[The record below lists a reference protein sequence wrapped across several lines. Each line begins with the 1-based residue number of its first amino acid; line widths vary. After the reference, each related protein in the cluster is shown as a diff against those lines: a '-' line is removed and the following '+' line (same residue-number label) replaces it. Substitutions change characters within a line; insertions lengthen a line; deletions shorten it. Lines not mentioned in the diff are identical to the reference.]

1 MHTGVQRL
9 LGDLDELPNMV
20 HGYRLIEPPSK
31 LPALSSHAL
40 AANKV
45 GALATVST
53 TVLTFGCKFR
63 CKYCQIPAYNQSQ
76 YRTKSG
82 ERIAGEIAEVFDT
95 YGIRI
100 FFGAD
105 DNFLNRT
112 ERTLDIVEHRARRA
126 SERGDQ
132 FDCIRIGTEATVHDT
147 LRMRDHLPL
156 IRKAGVN
163 YMWLGVEDI
172 TATLVKKGKAKTRHS
187 RRSR

>member
-1 MHTGVQRL
+1 MDTGVQRL

-31 LPALSSHAL
+31 LPTLTSHAL

-45 GALATVST
+45 GALATIST

-63 CKYCQIPAYNQSQ
+63 CKYCPIPAYNQSQ
-76 YRTKSG
+76 YQTKSG

-100 FFGAD
+100 FY
-105 DNFLNRT
+105 RT
-112 ERTLDIVEHRARRA
+112 ERTLDIVEHLARRA